1 MPHKV
6 DKGWKWGNIERPTKK
21 ELAQTVYWIWQKNGA
36 KGSFNDF
43 WETGKVTGDALEING
58 SSPGEEQKNVNH

>member
-6 DKGWKWGNIERPTKK
+6 TGGWKWGNIERPTKQD
-21 ELAQTVYWIWQKNGA
+21 LAQTVYWIWQKNGA

-43 WETGKVTGDALEING
+43 WETGKVSGSKDAE
-58 SSPGEEQKNVNH
+58 SHEKKEKK

>member
-6 DKGWKWGNIERPTKK
+6 AGGWKWGNIERPTKQ

-36 KGSFNDF
+36 KGKFNDF
-43 WETGKVTGDALEING
+43 WETGKVTGDGDNT
-58 SSPGEEQKNVNH
+58 PVEELLKGKV

>member
-6 DKGWKWGNIERPTKK
+6 AGGWKWGNIERSTKK

-36 KGSFNDF
+36 KGKFNDF
-43 WETGKVTGDALEING
+43 WETGKVSGSKDAEKH
-58 SSPGEEQKNVNH
+58 EKKEKK

>member
-6 DKGWKWGNIERPTKK
+6 DKGWRWGNIERPTKK

-43 WETGKVTGDALEING
+43 WETGKVTGDAKDGRAIKDDRL
-58 SSPGEEQKNVNH
+58 